1 MLKEFKDFILRGS
14 IIGFAIGLVMALA
27 FSALIDAFVKYFV
40 SPIVGSLSAGGIG
53 QLFRIHLRGDNYIQL
68 GLIIEAA
75 IVFVATAAAVF
86 FFIIKPL
93 KKAGVNIDEVK
104 A

>member
-1 MLKEFKDFILRGS
+1 MLKEFRDFIMRGS
-14 IIGFAIGLVMALA
+14 IIGIAIGLVMALA
-27 FSALIDAFVKYFV
+27 FSRLVEAFVKYFV

-53 QLFRIHLRGDNYIQL
+53 SLFRIHLRGENYIQL

-86 FFIIKPL
+86 FFIVKPL
-93 KKAGVNIDEVK
+93 KKAGFIVDEVK
-104 A
+104 

>member
-1 MLKEFKDFILRGS
+1 MLKEFRDFVMRGS
-14 IIGFAIGLVMALA
+14 IIAIAIGLVMAIA
-27 FSALIDAFVKYFV
+27 FSALVDAFVKYFV

-53 QLFRIHLRGDNYIQL
+53 SLFRIHLRGDNYIQL

-86 FFIIKPL
+86 FFIVKPL
-93 KKAGVNIDEVK
+93 KKAGYVVDEVK
-104 A
+104 

>member
-1 MLKEFKDFILRGS
+1 MLKEFRDFVMRGS
-14 IIGFAIGLVMALA
+14 IIGIAIGLVMALA
-27 FSALIDAFVKYFV
+27 FSALVEAFVKYFV

-53 QLFRIHLRGDNYIQL
+53 SLFRIHLRGDNYIQL

-86 FFIIKPL
+86 FFIVKPL
-93 KKAGVNIDEVK
+93 KKAGYIVDEVK
-104 A
+104 

>member
-1 MLKEFKDFILRGS
+1 MLKEFRDFVMRGS
-14 IIGFAIGLVMALA
+14 IIAIAIGLVMALA
-27 FSALIDAFVKYFV
+27 FSALVDAFVKYFV

-53 QLFRIHLRGDNYIQL
+53 SLFRIHLRGDNYIQL

-86 FFIIKPL
+86 FFIVKPL
-93 KKAGVNIDEVK
+93 KKAGYVVDEVK
-104 A
+104 